1 MLGMLAIRA
10 LATDI
15 KFSHTIF
22 AMPFA
27 ILGAM
32 MAGTMPHPPL
42 LTLASPDD
50 LKVMADYLPTWS
62 NLGLQFAL
70 IIICMILARTSAMLA
85 NRILDRNIDKTN
97 PRTANRALPSG
108 DVTLKQAIIVV
119 VCINML
125 FIVATAFFGILWNNW
140 LPIILAIPILVWLGC
155 YPLLKRFTSLCHF
168 FLGASLALSPIAAA
182 IAINPSA
189 IEMPSIW
196 WLSGAV
202 LFWVT
207 GFDIIYALQD
217 LEIDLKDGNKS
228 IPALLGARNARLLSL
243 GLHCFCIQML
253 WWTAATHPKFE
264 WLFFTAT
271 CFVAGLLLLEH
282 FITHKWGTLKITL
295 TFFTLNGFVSC
306 ILGICG
312 ILDLLG

>member
-50 LKVMADYLPTWS
+50 LKAMADYLPTWS

-125 FIVATAFFGILWNNW
+125 FIVATAFF
-140 LPIILAIPILVWLGC
+140 
-155 YPLLKRFTSLCHF
+155 
-168 FLGASLALSPIAAA
+168 
-182 IAINPSA
+182 
-189 IEMPSIW
+189 
-196 WLSGAV
+196 
-202 LFWVT
+202 
-207 GFDIIYALQD
+207 
-217 LEIDLKDGNKS
+217 
-228 IPALLGARNARLLSL
+228 
-243 GLHCFCIQML
+243 
-253 WWTAATHPKFE
+253 
-264 WLFFTAT
+264 
-271 CFVAGLLLLEH
+271 
-282 FITHKWGTLKITL
+282 
-295 TFFTLNGFVSC
+295 
-306 ILGICG
+306 
-312 ILDLLG
+312 